1 MRPIV
6 FVPLA
11 LCLSVS
17 AVRAQ
22 TPMESWLTNLGL
34 VIHPDVAGADIID
47 IEVVHSRM
55 KPSTKSASKK
65 IKQKTA
71 PSNKHGKQG
80 TSTKSATAK
89 PMKPAGKNGQGSKAN
104 ARDDHAGHAHGAV
117 PKGAESAV
125 DALWRQADEAFHA
138 GDYEKS
144 IALHKK
150 IVALDPHDSQSYG
163 VAAWLTWSLG
173 RGDEAIAHLRR
184 GVAGDPKNWKMWDE
198 LGQNCSLQKRWRDSQ
213 DAYTHAVALISAKE
227 DSQMLRRRLAHA
239 AEKAGDLRASIATWR
254 ALAKQFPTEAVNRNN
269 LARVEAALANPP
281 SPDKAA
287 ASINTPREG
296 EGAPLL
302 LAGGGLLAAL
312 LVPLLV
318 RR

>member
-11 LCLSVS
+11 LCLSIPAS
-17 AVRAQ
+17 
-22 TPMESWLTNLGL
+22 
-34 VIHPDVAGADIID
+34 
-47 IEVVHSRM
+47 
-55 KPSTKSASKK
+55 KSAPTAKSAKP
-65 IKQKTA
+65 KTA
-71 PSNKHGKQG
+71 IAKQSAKK
-80 TSTKSATAK
+80 TIKKST
-89 PMKPAGKNGQGSKAN
+89 AGKKAPIPRAAKETEAQMN
-104 ARDDHAGHAHGAV
+104 KSGANKNSAKHDDHAGHDHGAV

-184 GVAGDPKNWKMWDE
+184 GVAGDPKNWRMWDE

-213 DAYTHAVALISAKE
+213 DAYTHAVALIPAKE

-239 AEKAGDLRASIATWR
+239 AEKAGDLKTSVAMWR

-269 LARVEAALANPP
+269 LARVEAALANP
-281 SPDKAA
+281 A
-287 ASINTPREG
+287 ASADAPRES
-296 EGAPLL
+296 EGAPML

-312 LVPLLV
+312 LVPALV